1 MRIHLVAMM
10 VVLTA
15 AVVTGCD
22 SPREVR
28 DTGRAEARGCNH
40 CHGYPP
46 PPTLT
51 EGAVH
56 PVGVTA
62 SSCFLCHPSTVLDAR
77 GYVLVDGGTH
87 QNGTPEVD
95 ENWQTPTCIGCHDT
109 PPDTGHHLF
118 HWRRMVAADRAT
130 CATCHRGFEV
140 GDDTLATRAVDAEV
154 HMNGRADV
162 ILDLAEDVTIE
173 TANQADGSWSESS
186 CFPCH
191 DALGVN
197 D

>member
-10 VVLTA
+10 MVLTA

-46 PPTLT
+46 PPSLHA
-51 EGAVH
+51 ESVH
-56 PVGVTA
+56 PVVPAA
-62 SSCFLCHPSTVLDAR
+62 SCNVCHPSTVLED
-77 GYVLVDGGTH
+77 GYTIRDPRDDGTH
-87 QNGTPEVD
+87 QNGEPNLVGS
-95 ENWQTPTCIGCHDT
+95 WQTPDCTACHDA
-109 PPDTGHHLF
+109 PPDTDLHVF
-118 HWRRMVAADRAT
+118 HVRNEGVA
-130 CATCHRGFEV
+130 CGTCHRGFAV
-140 GDDTLATRAVDAEV
+140 GDGNPGTRAADTTV
-154 HMNGRADV
+154 HMNGEIDVNPADGV
-162 ILDLAEDVTIE
+162 IIPI
-173 TANQADGSWSESS
+173 ANQPDGSWADSS
-186 CFPCH
+186 CLPCH